1 MEKLGIEPSLL
12 LAQIINFGIIVVVL
26 TKLLYK
32 PILGMIEKRKKEI
45 EEGIAIAQRQRAEE
59 EELTKRREKL
69 LSEARREALTIL
81 EDAKKQGKDA
91 ERDIVASAQRQAT
104 EIIEKAKHDAAGVH
118 EALAGDIRR
127 EAIELAAAMTK
138 RLVAG
143 ALSSGDQHK
152 LIAKH
157 LADLAKSKVL

>member
-12 LAQIINFGIIVVVL
+12 LAQIVNFAIIVVVL

-32 PILGMIEKRKKEI
+32 PILGMLEKRKKEI
-45 EEGIAIAQRQRAEE
+45 EEGLAITERMRQEE
-59 EELTKRREKL
+59 EKLGARREKL
-69 LSEARREALTIL
+69 IADARKEARVIL

-91 ERDIVASAQRQAT
+91 ERDIVATAHKEAA
-104 EIIEKAKHDAAGVH
+104 EIIEKAKRDVAATH
-118 EALAGDIRR
+118 EALAGDIRA
-127 EAIELAAAMTK
+127 EAVELASAMAK

-143 ALSSGDQHK
+143 ILSPADQHK

-157 LADLAKSKVL
+157 LAHLGKAKAL